1 MSQHH
6 ASLGYAYST
15 LQIASRLLIAF
26 LFFPAASAATA
37 QNPTDENLTAKVQHL
52 TDAINQT
59 QQALERSQRELE
71 ELKTQLT
78 ALRQQITD
86 FHGAEAASA
95 SASQLNAAVE
105 QIREQQ
111 SLQEAQIATHE
122 QSKVE
127 SESKYPIKL
136 NGLVLLTGFVNT
148 TRADSPITPA
158 VAIEGSGAT
167 GISMQQTVLGFDARG
182 PHLFGART
190 SADARVD
197 FYGAG
202 TGSTSGSNP
211 YSGNLLRL
219 RTAHAL
225 LDWRHTEA
233 FFSLDRPIIAPDTP
247 TSLTAVALPALA
259 WSGNLWSWTPQF
271 GITQDVATGD
281 SERFRIQ
288 AALIDVADPPQVY
301 ASSTVVTSGV
311 AVPSTAEASRWPGA
325 EGRLAFL
332 NGDKASGLQLGMGG
346 FFAPHRTIG
355 GTDFNSWAGTLD
367 YRIPLPGR
375 GEISGSAYGGQA
387 LGGLGG
393 GAFKDY
399 VFNYSP
405 LTGYSFRTLHD
416 LGGWTQFKEHATD
429 KLEVN
434 LAFGTDQV
442 PASQLRPYAGAA
454 SAYYLNLARNRTFTA
469 NAIYSP
475 SAYLLFS
482 LEYRHILS
490 SPVNYYTASGDVIG
504 IATGYRF

>member
-6 ASLGYAYST
+6 ASLSYAYSA
-15 LQIASRLLIAF
+15 LQIASRLLIV
-26 LFFPAASAATA
+26 FFASTSAVTA
-37 QNPTDENLTAKVQHL
+37 QNPTDENLAIKVQQL

-59 QQALERSQRELE
+59 QQALEHSQRELA
-71 ELKTQLT
+71 ELRTQLT

-86 FHGAEAASA
+86 FHGAEAASS

-111 SLQEAQIATHE
+111 SLQETQIATHE

-127 SESKYPIKL
+127 TESKYPVKL

-148 TRADSPITPA
+148 TRVDSPVTPSVA
-158 VAIEGSGAT
+158 VEGGGNT

-197 FYGAG
+197 FYGAP
-202 TGSTSGSNP
+202 SSSGSNA

-225 LDWRHTEA
+225 LDWNHTEA
-233 FFSLDRPIIAPDTP
+233 FFSLDRPIIAPHDP

-259 WSGNLWSWTPQF
+259 WSGNLWSWNPQF
-271 GITQDVATGD
+271 GITQDLAMAD
-281 SERFRIQ
+281 SRRLRIQ
-288 AALIDVADPPQVY
+288 AALIDVADPSQVY
-301 ASSTVVTSGV
+301 ASSAVTSGV
-311 AVPSTAEASRWPGA
+311 AVPSTAEMSRWPGA

-332 NGDKASGLQLGMGG
+332 NGEEASGLQLGLGG
-346 FFAPHRTIG
+346 FFAPHRTVG
-355 GTDFNSWAGTLD
+355 GTRFNSWSGTLD

-375 GEISGSAYGGQA
+375 AEISGSAYGGQA

-416 LGGWTQFKEHATD
+416 VGGWTQLKERATG
-429 KLEVN
+429 KLEFN

-442 PASQLRPYAGAA
+442 PASQLRPYAGAP
-454 SAYYLNLARNRTFTA
+454 SAYYLNLARNRTYTA

-490 SPVNYYTASGDVIG
+490 SPVNDYTASGDVIG
-504 IATGYRF
+504 IATGYRC

>member
-6 ASLGYAYST
+6 ASLSYAYSAQ
-15 LQIASRLLIAF
+15 QIASLLLIAF
-26 LFFPAASAATA
+26 WFVASASAVTA
-37 QNPTDENLTAKVQHL
+37 QNPADENLATKVQHL
-52 TDAINQT
+52 TEAINET
-59 QQALERSQRELE
+59 QQTLERSQRELE
-71 ELKTQLT
+71 ELRAQLT
-78 ALRQQITD
+78 ALRQQISD
-86 FHGAEAASA
+86 FHGAEAASS

-127 SESKYPIKL
+127 SESKYPVKL

-148 TRADSPITPA
+148 TRVDSPVTPSI
-158 VAIEGSGAT
+158 AIEGSGST

-197 FYGAG
+197 FYGTA
-202 TGSTSGSNP
+202 SSSSGSNA

-225 LDWRHTEA
+225 LDWKHTEA
-233 FFSLDRPIIAPDTP
+233 FFSLDRPIVSPDTP

-259 WSGNLWSWTPQF
+259 WSGNLWTWNPQF
-271 GITQDVATGD
+271 GITQDLALAD
-281 SERFRIQ
+281 SQRFRIQ
-288 AALIDVADPPQVY
+288 AALIDVGNPPQAY
-301 ASSTVVTSGV
+301 ASSPITSGV
-311 AVPSTAEASRWPGA
+311 AVPSTAEMSRWPGT

-332 NGDKASGLQLGMGG
+332 NGDEASGLQLGLGG
-346 FFAPHRTIG
+346 FFAPHRSVG
-355 GTDFNSWAGTLD
+355 GVDFNSWAGTLD
-367 YRIPLPGR
+367 YRIPLSGR
-375 GEISGSAYGGQA
+375 AEISGSAYGGQA

-393 GAFKDY
+393 GAFKEY

-405 LTGYSFRTLHD
+405 LTGFSFRTLHD
-416 LGGWTQFKEHATD
+416 FGGWTQFKERATD
-429 KLEVN
+429 KLQFN

-454 SAYYLNLARNRTFTA
+454 SSYYLNLARNRTYTA

-490 SPVNYYTASGDVIG
+490 SPVNDYTASGDVIG

>member
-6 ASLGYAYST
+6 ASPSYAYSA
-15 LQIASRLLIAF
+15 LQIASRLLIV
-26 LFFPAASAATA
+26 FFASTSAVTA
-37 QNPTDENLTAKVQHL
+37 QNPADENLATKVQQL

-59 QQALERSQRELE
+59 QQALEHSQRELE
-71 ELKTQLT
+71 ELRTQLT
-78 ALRQQITD
+78 ALRQQISD
-86 FHGAEAASA
+86 FHGAEAASS

-105 QIREQQ
+105 QLREQQ
-111 SLQEAQIATHE
+111 SLQETQIATHE

-127 SESKYPIKL
+127 TESKYPVKL

-148 TRADSPITPA
+148 ARVDSPVTPSVA
-158 VAIEGSGAT
+158 VEGSGST
-167 GISMQQTVLGFDARG
+167 GISVEQTVLGFDARG
-182 PHLFGART
+182 PHLFGAQT

-197 FYGAG
+197 FYGAA
-202 TGSTSGSNP
+202 GSGGSSA
-211 YSGNLLRL
+211 YSGKLLRL

-225 LDWRHTEA
+225 LDWNHTEA
-233 FFSLDRPIIAPDTP
+233 FFSLDRPIIAPDNP

-259 WSGNLWSWTPQF
+259 WSGNLWSWNPQF
-271 GITQDVATGD
+271 GITQDLAMAD
-281 SERFRIQ
+281 SRRLRIQ
-288 AALIDVADPPQVY
+288 AALIDVADPSQVY
-301 ASSTVVTSGV
+301 ASSAVTSGV
-311 AVPSTAEASRWPGA
+311 AVPSTAEMSRWPGA

-332 NGDKASGLQLGMGG
+332 NGEEASGLQLGLGG
-346 FFAPHRTIG
+346 FFAPHRTVG
-355 GTDFNSWAGTLD
+355 GTRFNSWSGTLD

-375 GEISGSAYGGQA
+375 AEISGSAYGGQA

-416 LGGWTQFKEHATD
+416 VGGWTQLKERATG
-429 KLEVN
+429 KLEFN

-442 PASQLRPYAGAA
+442 PASQLRPYAGAP
-454 SAYYLNLARNRTFTA
+454 SAYYLNLARNRTYTA

-490 SPVNYYTASGDVIG
+490 SPVNDYTASGDVIG